1 VNGKPVQAIARSSLS
16 EIPTFEV
23 LFLRINAFTVQV
35 SYDEAT
41 GRPSDIYIDYD
52 NRIVGHEW
60 IVNATYPVEIDALDN
75 VVVTDPPITMAPT
88 AAAMDDPASVRG
100 SG

>member
-1 VNGKPVQAIARSSLS
+1 M
-16 EIPTFEV
+16 
-23 LFLRINAFTVQV
+23 NAFTVQQV
-35 SYDEAT
+35 AYDEAT